1 MKNPCYNESTHTDC
15 PDRHSGCGATC
26 EKWADYV
33 KLRDAEYQQRQTNA
47 MLSRARISNWRA
59 RKHQEG
65 RKKR

>member
-1 MKNPCYNESTHTDC
+1 MKNPCYNKETKTDC

-26 EKWADYV
+26 EKWAEYV
-33 KLRDAEYQQRQTNA
+33 VKRDAEYVQRQTDA

-65 RKKR
+65 RRKK